1 MCNRPGTENDNEWRN
16 DQQNNTF
23 SFLFRL
29 RDFSHR
35 LTKDIIQGF
44 CYWRNHI
51 QSESR
56 PTRDVVKLNATLACK
71 CLSPGRI
78 PFAVSELNGDALLT
92 SFSYAVNIAQA
103 VGQGLFGPAM
113 CERSNVKAREREGN
127 TSWESLCRVHA
138 VQQIAATN
146 GHYNEKLL
154 KLFRFLPTMF
164 CETSISRSTD
174 L

>member
-113 CERSNVKAREREGN
+113 CERSNVKARERGKYVLRVVVQSSCCSAN
-127 TSWESLCRVHA
+127 RCNQRSLQWEAAEV
-138 VQQIAATN
+138 VQIFA
-146 GHYNEKLL
+146 HYVLWN
-154 KLFRFLPTMF
+154 
-164 CETSISRSTD
+164 
-174 L
+174 